1 MTVLT
6 LALLAGSQPAAP
18 RLAPVHQIGPQSRR
32 QSPHTPCASLVRTDA
47 LTLTWQK
54 ADRHKRSAP
63 TSSSHTPWPNPHSAC
78 GTAAAPLP
86 AISCLGAF
94 RPPAARARG
103 EVRHCRQPK
112 TCTIGDIDP
121 RYSINSLASASKL
134 GGNAIPSAFAVLEID
149 NNLKSH
155 VQQRPP
161 GVIFRLEVLGLL
173 LAS

>member
-1 MTVLT
+1 MIIAAADLLKRNPQPTEAEVRS
-6 LALLAGSQPAAP
+6 ALAGNLC
-18 RLAPVHQIGPQSRR
+18 RCG
-32 QSPHTPCASLVRTDA
+32 
-47 LTLTWQK
+47 
-54 ADRHKRSAP
+54 
-63 TSSSHTPWPNPHSAC
+63 SHNRIIRAV
-78 GTAAAPLP
+78 TAAAPLP

-173 LAS
+173 PAQLTHSRTAATC